1 MGDDDLKIGAIGY
14 NHTHDADYYQDRP
27 QGIGCWLFLHIRTP
41 AIFRFG
47 NREYN
52 VKKGSAVLISPW
64 TSCYYRGAAG
74 GYADDW
80 IFFNMTDDEYKNLM
94 DMGIS
99 ADKPIY
105 LGAARDLSSIIHR
118 ITFEHYS
125 AEPLHSEIEHKYF
138 EVLFLRLARAFRMD
152 YAEDLDAINDKNS
165 AMVDLRASIYSD
177 PTAFGS
183 VKSIAENMHMSCS
196 GLQHLYKR
204 LFGVNISSDIINS
217 RLARAKDLLSST
229 GLTVDRV
236 AEHCGYSCTYSF
248 LRQFK
253 EKCGC
258 TPTQFRKKP
267 LPDGELWSKLYGSD
281 T

>member
-1 MGDDDLKIGAIGY
+1 MKIGTIGY

-27 QGIGCWLFLHIRTP
+27 QGTGCWLFLHIRTP

-47 NREYN
+47 EQEYN
-52 VKKGSAVLISPW
+52 VKKGSAVLISPC
-64 TSCYYRGAAG
+64 TPLYYRGSAG

-80 IFFNMTDDEYKNLM
+80 IFFNMTDDEYKNLT
-94 DMGIS
+94 DMGIT

-105 LGAARDLSSIIHR
+105 LGAARDLSSTIHR

-138 EVLFLRLARAFRMD
+138 EVLFLKLARAFRMD
-152 YAEDLDAINDKNS
+152 YSGDLDTANEKNT

-177 PTAFGS
+177 PAAFES

-229 GLTVDRV
+229 NLTVDRV

-258 TPTQFRKKP
+258 TPTQFRRKP
-267 LPDGELWSKLYGSD
+267 LPDSEQSAARNYE
-281 T
+281 

>member
-1 MGDDDLKIGAIGY
+1 MKIGAIGY

-27 QGIGCWLFLHIRTP
+27 QETGCWLFLHIRTP

-47 NREYN
+47 EQEYN
-52 VKKGSAVLISPW
+52 VKKGSAVLISPC
-64 TSCYYRGAAG
+64 TPLYYRGSAG

-80 IFFNMTDDEYKNLM
+80 IFFNMTDDEYKNLT
-94 DMGIS
+94 DMGIT

-105 LGAARDLSSIIHR
+105 LGAARDLSSTIHR

-138 EVLFLRLARAFRMD
+138 EVLFLKLARAFRMD
-152 YAEDLDAINDKNS
+152 YSGDLDTANEKNT

-177 PTAFGS
+177 PAAFES

-229 GLTVDRV
+229 NLTVDRV

-258 TPTQFRKKP
+258 TPTQFRRKP
-267 LPDGELWSKLYGSD
+267 LPDSEQSAARNYE
-281 T
+281 

>member
-1 MGDDDLKIGAIGY
+1 MKIGAIGY

-27 QGIGCWLFLHIRTP
+27 QGTGCWLFLHIRTP

-47 NREYN
+47 EQEYN
-52 VKKGSAVLISPW
+52 VKKGSAVLISPC
-64 TSCYYRGAAG
+64 TPLYYRGSAG

-80 IFFNMTDDEYKNLM
+80 IFFNMTDDEYKNLT
-94 DMGIS
+94 DMGIT

-105 LGAARDLSSIIHR
+105 LGAARDLSSTIHR

-125 AEPLHSEIEHKYF
+125 VEPLHSEIEHKYF
-138 EVLFLRLARAFRMD
+138 EVLFLKLARAFRMD
-152 YAEDLDAINDKNS
+152 YSGDLDTANEKNA

-177 PTAFGS
+177 PAAFDS

-217 RLARAKDLLSST
+217 RLTRAKDLLSST
-229 GLTVDRV
+229 NLTVDRV

-258 TPTQFRKKP
+258 TPTQFRRKP
-267 LPDGELWSKLYGSD
+267 LPDSEQSAVRNYE
-281 T
+281 

>member
-1 MGDDDLKIGAIGY
+1 MKIGAIGY

-27 QGIGCWLFLHIRTP
+27 QGTGCWLFLHIRTP

-47 NREYN
+47 EQEYN
-52 VKKGSAVLISPW
+52 VKKGSAVLISPC
-64 TSCYYRGAAG
+64 TPLYYRGSAG

-80 IFFNMTDDEYKNLM
+80 IFFNMTDDEYKNLT
-94 DMGIS
+94 DMGIT

-105 LGAARDLSSIIHR
+105 LGAARDLSSTIHR

-138 EVLFLRLARAFRMD
+138 EVLFLKLARAFRMD
-152 YAEDLDAINDKNS
+152 YSGDLDTANEKNT

-177 PTAFGS
+177 PAAFES

-196 GLQHLYKR
+196 GLQHFYKR

-229 GLTVDRV
+229 NLTVDRV

-258 TPTQFRKKP
+258 TPTQFRRKP
-267 LPDGELWSKLYGSD
+267 LPDSEQSAARNYE
-281 T
+281 

>member
-1 MGDDDLKIGAIGY
+1 MKIGAIGY

-27 QGIGCWLFLHIRTP
+27 QGTGCWLFLHIRTP

-47 NREYN
+47 EQEYN
-52 VKKGSAVLISPW
+52 VKKGSAVLISPC
-64 TSCYYRGAAG
+64 TPLYYRGSAG

-80 IFFNMTDDEYKNLM
+80 IFFNMTDDEYKNLT
-94 DMGIS
+94 DMGIT

-105 LGAARDLSSIIHR
+105 LGAARDLSSTIHR

-138 EVLFLRLARAFRMD
+138 EVLFLKLARAFRMD
-152 YAEDLDAINDKNS
+152 YSGDLDTANEKNT

-177 PTAFGS
+177 PAAFES

-217 RLARAKDLLSST
+217 RLAMAKDLLSST
-229 GLTVDRV
+229 NLTVDRV

-258 TPTQFRKKP
+258 TPTQFRRKP
-267 LPDGELWSKLYGSD
+267 LPDSEQSAARNYE
-281 T
+281 

>member
-1 MGDDDLKIGAIGY
+1 MKIGAIGY
-14 NHTHDADYYQDRP
+14 KHSHDADYCFERP

-41 AIFRFG
+41 SIFRLG
-47 NREYN
+47 GKEYR
-52 VKKGSAVLISPW
+52 VKKGSAVLISPF
-64 TSCYYRGAAG
+64 TSCYYRGTDG

-80 IFFNMTDDEYKNLM
+80 IFINMTDEELDGLLA
-94 DMGIS
+94 MGIVP
-99 ADKPIY
+99 DKPVY
-105 LGAARDLSSIIHR
+105 LGVSHDISSIVHR
-118 ITFEHYS
+118 ITFEHFS
-125 AEPLHSEIEHKYF
+125 AEPFHSEIENKYLD
-138 EVLFLRLARAFRMD
+138 VLFLKFARVFCID
-152 YAEDLDAINDKNS
+152 YSGNLDMVNEKNS

-177 PTAFGS
+177 PTAFDS

-236 AEHCGYSCTYSF
+236 AERCGYSCTYSF

-258 TPTQFRKKP
+258 TPTQFRNMA
-267 LPDGELWSKLYGSD
+267 LPDQEQLNRFNESKQL
-281 T
+281 

>member
-1 MGDDDLKIGAIGY
+1 MKIGAIGY

-27 QGIGCWLFLHIRTP
+27 QGTGCWLFLRIRTP

-47 NREYN
+47 EQEYN
-52 VKKGSAVLISPW
+52 VKKGSAVLISPC
-64 TSCYYRGAAG
+64 TPLYYRGSAG

-80 IFFNMTDDEYKNLM
+80 IFFNMTDDEYKNLT
-94 DMGIS
+94 DMGIT

-105 LGAARDLSSIIHR
+105 LGAARDLSSTIHR

-138 EVLFLRLARAFRMD
+138 EVLFLKLARAFRMD
-152 YAEDLDAINDKNS
+152 YSGDLDTANEKNT

-177 PTAFGS
+177 PAAFES

-229 GLTVDRV
+229 NLTVDRV

-258 TPTQFRKKP
+258 TPTQFRRKP
-267 LPDGELWSKLYGSD
+267 LPDSEQSAARNYE
-281 T
+281 

>member
-1 MGDDDLKIGAIGY
+1 MKIGAIGY

-27 QGIGCWLFLHIRTP
+27 QGTGCWLFLHIRTP

-47 NREYN
+47 EQEYN
-52 VKKGSAVLISPW
+52 VKKGSAVLISPC
-64 TSCYYRGAAG
+64 TPLYYRGSAG

-80 IFFNMTDDEYKNLM
+80 IFFNMTDDEYKNLT
-94 DMGIS
+94 DMGIT

-105 LGAARDLSSIIHR
+105 LGAARDLSSTIHR

-138 EVLFLRLARAFRMD
+138 EVLFLKLARAFRMD
-152 YAEDLDAINDKNS
+152 YSGDLDTANEKNT

-177 PTAFGS
+177 PAAFES
-183 VKSIAENMHMSCS
+183 VKSIAKNMHMSCS

-229 GLTVDRV
+229 NLTVDRV

-258 TPTQFRKKP
+258 TPTQFRRKP
-267 LPDGELWSKLYGSD
+267 LPDSEQSAARNYE
-281 T
+281 

>member
-1 MGDDDLKIGAIGY
+1 MKIGAIGY

-27 QGIGCWLFLHIRTP
+27 QGTGCWLFLHIRTP

-47 NREYN
+47 EQEYN
-52 VKKGSAVLISPW
+52 VKKGSAVLISPC
-64 TSCYYRGAAG
+64 TPLYYRGSAG

-80 IFFNMTDDEYKNLM
+80 IFFNMTDDEYKNLT
-94 DMGIS
+94 DMGIT

-105 LGAARDLSSIIHR
+105 LGATRDLSSTIHR

-138 EVLFLRLARAFRMD
+138 EVLFLKLARAFRMD
-152 YAEDLDAINDKNS
+152 YSGDLDTANEKNT

-177 PTAFGS
+177 PAAFES

-229 GLTVDRV
+229 NLTVDRV

-258 TPTQFRKKP
+258 TPTQFRRKP
-267 LPDGELWSKLYGSD
+267 LPDSEQSAARNYE
-281 T
+281 

>member
-1 MGDDDLKIGAIGY
+1 MKIGAIGY

-27 QGIGCWLFLHIRTP
+27 QGTGCWLFLHIRTP

-47 NREYN
+47 EQEYN
-52 VKKGSAVLISPW
+52 VKKGSAVLISPC
-64 TSCYYRGAAG
+64 TPLYYRGSAG

-80 IFFNMTDDEYKNLM
+80 IFFNMTDDEYKNLT
-94 DMGIS
+94 DMGIT

-105 LGAARDLSSIIHR
+105 LGAARDLSSTIHR

-138 EVLFLRLARAFRMD
+138 EVLFLKLARAFRMD
-152 YAEDLDAINDKNS
+152 YSGDLDTANEKNT
-165 AMVDLRASIYSD
+165 AMFDLRASIYRD
-177 PTAFGS
+177 PAAFES

-229 GLTVDRV
+229 NLTVDRV

-258 TPTQFRKKP
+258 TPTQFRRKP
-267 LPDGELWSKLYGSD
+267 LPDSEQSAARNYE
-281 T
+281 

>member
-1 MGDDDLKIGAIGY
+1 MKIGAIGY
-14 NHTHDADYYQDRP
+14 NHTHYADYYQDRP
-27 QGIGCWLFLHIRTP
+27 QGTGCWLFLHIRTP

-47 NREYN
+47 EQEYN
-52 VKKGSAVLISPW
+52 VKKGSAVLISPC
-64 TSCYYRGAAG
+64 TPLYYRGSAG

-80 IFFNMTDDEYKNLM
+80 IFFNMTDDEYKNLT
-94 DMGIS
+94 DMGIT

-105 LGAARDLSSIIHR
+105 LRAARDLSSTIHR

-138 EVLFLRLARAFRMD
+138 EVLFLKLARAFRMD
-152 YAEDLDAINDKNS
+152 YSGDLDTANEKNT

-177 PTAFGS
+177 PAAFES

-229 GLTVDRV
+229 NLTVDRV
-236 AEHCGYSCTYSF
+236 AERCGYSCTYSF

-258 TPTQFRKKP
+258 TPTQFRRKP
-267 LPDGELWSKLYGSD
+267 LPDSEQSAARNYE
-281 T
+281 

>member
-1 MGDDDLKIGAIGY
+1 MKIGAIGY

-27 QGIGCWLFLHIRTP
+27 QGTGCWLFLHIRTP

-47 NREYN
+47 EQEYN
-52 VKKGSAVLISPW
+52 VKKGSAVLISPC
-64 TSCYYRGAAG
+64 TPLYYRGSAG

-80 IFFNMTDDEYKNLM
+80 IFFNMTDDEYKNLT
-94 DMGIS
+94 DMGIT

-105 LGAARDLSSIIHR
+105 LRAARDLSSTIHR

-138 EVLFLRLARAFRMD
+138 EVLFLKLARAFRMD
-152 YAEDLDAINDKNS
+152 YSGDLDTANEKNT

-177 PTAFGS
+177 PAAFES
-183 VKSIAENMHMSCS
+183 VKSIAENKHMSCS

-229 GLTVDRV
+229 NLTVDRV

-258 TPTQFRKKP
+258 TPTQFRRKP
-267 LPDGELWSKLYGSD
+267 LPDSEQSAARNYE
-281 T
+281 